1 MFKERIERW
10 LRQEPL
16 RWAVI
21 EYLCTLSCPLY
32 LVGGAVRDALLGRP
46 GCDVDLAVKG
56 RAIALARQIA
66 DRFHGAYVPLDLERD
81 TARVVFVLEGR
92 RQYVDLAKL
101 RAESIEEDL
110 QARDFTVNAMAV
122 PLLEGGVGEL
132 IDPTGGQRDLS
143 RRLLRV
149 VYPQAFAEDPLRVL
163 RAVRL
168 QGSLGFVLTD
178 DTMELA
184 RRWAWALSKV
194 SAERIRDELVQIL
207 SLREASEA
215 FQCAFELGAL
225 RVVFPELASSEL
237 AADAIATLR
246 ELEKVLAGFE
256 EGGGPFPQLRPYRG
270 ALLMHWND
278 EFSPGQKGRLLLK
291 LAALLVPVF
300 WNEPR
305 GAARVARRLR
315 FSSQQV
321 CYLERI
327 LQGVRLLLEGSVL
340 REPLGAYRY
349 FRQVGKA
356 GLDGAILFLVLQD
369 QARQKAHLDV
379 VQFLLEAWFR
389 RYDRL
394 VAPPRLLSGREVME
408 VLGLKPGPDVGKWLE
423 RLQEAQVKGQ
433 VRSREEAIVFL
444 RRCKGGYVRK
454 RDKRA

>member
-1 MFKERIERW
+1 
-10 LRQEPL
+10 
-16 RWAVI
+16 
-21 EYLCTLSCPLY
+21 
-32 LVGGAVRDALLGRP
+32 
-46 GCDVDLAVKG
+46 
-56 RAIALARQIA
+56 
-66 DRFHGAYVPLDLERD
+66 
-81 TARVVFVLEGR
+81 
-92 RQYVDLAKL
+92 
-101 RAESIEEDL
+101 
-110 QARDFTVNAMAV
+110 
-122 PLLEGGVGEL
+122 
-132 IDPTGGQRDLS
+132 
-143 RRLLRV
+143 
-149 VYPQAFAEDPLRVL
+149 
-163 RAVRL
+163 
-168 QGSLGFVLTD
+168 
-178 DTMELA
+178 
-184 RRWAWALSKV
+184 
-194 SAERIRDELVQIL
+194 
-207 SLREASEA
+207 
-215 FQCAFELGAL
+215 
-225 RVVFPELASSEL
+225 
-237 AADAIATLR
+237 
-246 ELEKVLAGFE
+246 
-256 EGGGPFPQLRPYRG
+256 
-270 ALLMHWND
+270 MHWND

-356 GLDGAILFLVLQD
+356 GLDGAILSLVLQD